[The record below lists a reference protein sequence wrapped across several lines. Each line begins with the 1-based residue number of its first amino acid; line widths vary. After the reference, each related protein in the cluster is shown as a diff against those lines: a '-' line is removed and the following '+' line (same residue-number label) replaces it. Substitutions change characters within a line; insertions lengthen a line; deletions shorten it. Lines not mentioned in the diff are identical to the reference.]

1 VEGLEYFERK
11 EGFTVV
17 PRIESPAFQELSA
30 VASALANPG
39 IEEWKE
45 QGGKVLGYFCSSMPE
60 EILTAAGLLP
70 FRMRATGSTDTEL
83 SDAHLSSINCSFTRH
98 CLNAALSGD
107 LDFLDGLI
115 VPNSCD
121 NVRRIYDHWIRQM
134 KTPFVRMVSLPRK
147 AGPAQV
153 DWFREELHNLK
164 DRIEEHFGVEIPDA
178 RMRNAIRLHNETRR
192 LQRRLYD
199 MRKAIAPPIN
209 GAETLTVTVAGT
221 AMAKT
226 RYNRLLTQL
235 LDDLSTSEGCKGY
248 RARLMVMGGELDD
261 PAYVEAIEEQG
272 GLVVTDSLCYGS
284 RMLWK
289 DVDEGADDPIEA
301 LARFYVSERPSCPRV
316 FGEYEQRAAFLREM
330 IRDFQ
335 VDGVIL
341 ERLAFC
347 DLWGFEQFT
356 IQNDFQEWGIPLM
369 MLDREYTLGGIGQL
383 RTRVQAFLE
392 TIEEGESGSE
402 G

>member
-1 VEGLEYFERK
+1 MGA
-11 EGFTVV
+11 
-17 PRIESPAFQELSA
+17 RIESKAFRELSEA
-30 VASALANPG
+30 AKTLENPA
-39 IEEWKE
+39 IKEWKE
-45 QGGKVLGYFCSSMPE
+45 QGGKVLGYFCSSMSE
-60 EILTAAGLLP
+60 EIMTAAGLLP

-83 SDAHLSSINCSFTRH
+83 SDAFFSSINCSFTRH
-98 CLNAALSGD
+98 CLNVALSGE

-134 KTPFVRMVSLPRK
+134 KTPFVQMISLPRK
-147 AGPAQV
+147 AGEAQV
-153 DWFREELHNLK
+153 DWFRDELTKLRK
-164 DRIEEHFGVEIPDA
+164 SMEDHFGEEITDA
-178 RMRNAIRLHNETRR
+178 RLEEAIRLQNETRR

-199 MRKAIAPPIN
+199 LRKSRTPPIN
-209 GAETLTVTVAGT
+209 GAETLTITVAGT
-221 AMAKT
+221 AMPKA
-226 RYNRLLTQL
+226 RYNQLLTEL
-235 LDDLSTSEGCKGY
+235 LEDLGKHEGLTDY

-261 PAYVEAIEEQG
+261 PAYVEVIEDQG
-272 GLVVTDSLCYGS
+272 ALVVTDSLCFGS

-289 DVDEGADDPIEA
+289 DVEEGAEDPLTA
-301 LARFYVSERPSCPRV
+301 LARFYVAERPSCPRV
-316 FGEYEQRAAFLREM
+316 FGEYEQRSAFVREM

-356 IQNDFQEWGIPLM
+356 IKNDFQDLGVPLM
-369 MLDREYTLGGIGQL
+369 MLDREYTLSGVGQL
-383 RTRVQAFLE
+383 KTRVQAFLE
-392 TIEEGESGSE
+392 TIEEGDHGSE